1 MPPAEGTMLEKN
13 YLWRVYWRLAG
24 VIMLCVVLALA
35 MVSYFSQRVFEAE
48 LVPETQ
54 HKAATVASSVRALVL
69 KATSYGVPFA
79 SLYGVDQT
87 FREVIDEN
95 REFSYAALT
104 DLDGKVLFS
113 RGDEPT
119 QARDYFARPKVLA
132 VALDPAAS
140 GINEAVGNDYFVSL
154 PIRTDKPMG
163 MLHIVID
170 GKFVE
175 NVLLEVLLDVVV
187 VLVVSL
193 FFTLELLNFM
203 AGARLASGLGEFQH
217 QVDRMRTGD
226 FTATARI
233 RANDEIGRL
242 LRRIDAAVD
251 HLNVRYEFLVGEF
264 EEKMRSA
271 TGERRE
277 ALKPAAQALEVV
289 KQRLRFG
296 SSRKDNDGDEM
307 NLNRIRAPLFAFI
320 LAEELTRSFLPNYVN
335 QLLVVIPGL
344 SPQVV
349 IGLPI
354 MLFMLIVALGQP
366 YLGGW
371 SERIGRRRAMLI
383 GASIAT
389 IGFAAT
395 AVAVNLYDLLLWRSL
410 CAIGYAMVFVAA
422 QGYVLDRTGHHNRAQ
437 GFALFIGAIMVAT
450 VCGPSIGGILA
461 DNIGFRLGFAVSAVV
476 CVISVI
482 AIARLPSQEMR
493 TQTSSRPS
501 RGPRMR
507 EITALLFN
515 GRFMTLTG
523 LAAMPAKVI
532 LTGVCFYLVPL
543 YIVSIGNT
551 SAMAG
556 RMLMVYAVMMVL
568 IVPLSASLSD
578 TSLRRDRYVSVG
590 LIISGISGLLLLI
603 NDSFLVLFGVVFLLG
618 LGQALSIAAQSALVA
633 EHCQEEIR
641 IYGHDAVYGVYR
653 LLERLG
659 NALGPLLASLLVVFL
674 GGYKGAFVAISALV
688 LFCGLAFT
696 VASRGFDPVEDAE
709 TAKP

>member
-1 MPPAEGTMLEKN
+1 MPPAEGVMLEKN

-24 VIMLCVVLALA
+24 VIMLCVVMALA
-35 MVSYFSQRVFEAE
+35 VVSYFSHRVFERE
-48 LVPETQ
+48 LVPETEQ
-54 HKAATVASSVRALVL
+54 KAATVASSVRALLL

-79 SLYGVDQT
+79 SLYGVEQT

-95 REFSYAALT
+95 PEFSYAALT
-104 DLDGKVLFS
+104 DTEGRVLFN

-119 QARDYFARPKVLA
+119 GARDYFRRPA
-132 VALDPAAS
+132 VIAVGLDPSAS
-140 GINEAVGNDYFVSL
+140 WRNEQVGKDYIVSL
-154 PIRTDKPMG
+154 PIATDKPVG

-175 NVLLEVLLDVVV
+175 NVLLEVMLDVLV

-203 AGARLASGLGEFQH
+203 AGARLASGLGEFQQ
-217 QVDRMRTGD
+217 QVDRMRAGD

-233 RANDEIGRL
+233 RANDEIGRM
-242 LRRIDAAVD
+242 LRRIDAAID
-251 HLNVRYEFLVGEF
+251 HLNVRYEFLVGELD
-264 EEKMRSA
+264 EKMRSA
-271 TGERRE
+271 AGARRE
-277 ALKPAAQALEVV
+277 SLKPAATTLEGI

-296 SSRKDNDGDEM
+296 SARKESEGDEM

-320 LAEELTRSFLPNYVN
+320 LAEELTRSYLPNYVN

-366 YLGGW
+366 YLGSW
-371 SERIGRRRAMLI
+371 SDRIGRRRAMLI

-389 IGFAAT
+389 VGFGAT
-395 AVAVNLYDLLLWRSL
+395 SIAVNLYDLLLWRSL

-422 QGYVLDRTGHHNRAQ
+422 QGYVLDRTGQHNRAQ

-461 DNIGFRLGFAVSAVV
+461 DNIGYRLSFAVSAAVA
-476 CVISVI
+476 VISLI
-482 AIARLPSQEMR
+482 AIARLPSGEVR
-493 TQTSSRPS
+493 TQVSARPS

-515 GRFMTLTG
+515 ARFMTLTG
-523 LAAMPAKVI
+523 LAAMPAKMI

-556 RMLMVYAVMMVL
+556 RMLMVYAVMMVM

-590 LIISGISGLLLLI
+590 LIISGLSGLLLLLS
-603 NDSFLVLFGVVFLLG
+603 DSFLVLFGVVFLLG

-659 NALGPLLASLLVVFL
+659 NAIGPLLASILVVFW
-674 GGYKGAFVAISALV
+674 GYKGAFVAISVVV

-696 VASRGFDPVEDAE
+696 VASRGFDEPEAQG
-709 TAKP
+709 AKT

>member
-1 MPPAEGTMLEKN
+1 MLEKN

-35 MVSYFSQRVFEAE
+35 VVSYFSQRVFEAE

-54 HKAATVASSVRALVL
+54 QKAATVASSTRALLL
-69 KATSYGVPFA
+69 KAHSYGVPFA

-87 FREVIDEN
+87 FREIIDEN
-95 REFSYAALT
+95 REFSFAALT
-104 DLDGKVLFS
+104 DTDGKVLFS
-113 RGDEPT
+113 RGDEPKG
-119 QARDYFARPKVLA
+119 ARTHFSAPKTLAALQDPAGGIINERVGPDYFL
-132 VALDPAAS
+132 
-140 GINEAVGNDYFVSL
+140 SL
-154 PIRTDKPMG
+154 PIRTDRPLG
-163 MLHIVID
+163 TLHIVID

-175 NVLLEVLLDVVV
+175 NVLLEVMLDVLV

-217 QVDRMRTGD
+217 QVDRMRAGD

-233 RANDEIGRL
+233 RANDEIGRM

-251 HLNVRYEFLVGEF
+251 HLNVRYEFLVGEL
-264 EEKMRSA
+264 EEKLRSA
-271 TGERRE
+271 TGDRRE
-277 ALKPAAQALEVV
+277 ALKPAALALESL

-296 SSRKDNDGDEM
+296 SARKNGDVDEM

-320 LAEELTRSFLPNYVN
+320 LAEELTRSYLPNYVN
-335 QLLVVIPGL
+335 QLLVAIPGL

-371 SERIGRRRAMLI
+371 SERIGRRKAMLI
-383 GASIAT
+383 GAAIAT
-389 IGFAAT
+389 VGFAGT
-395 AVAVNLYDLLLWRSL
+395 AVAANLYHLLLWRSL
-410 CAIGYAMVFVAA
+410 CAVGYAMVFVAA

-461 DNIGFRLGFAVSAVV
+461 DNIGYRMAFAVSAAVALV
-476 CVISVI
+476 SLVT
-482 AIARLPSQEMR
+482 IARLPGQEVR
-493 TQTSSRPS
+493 TPTSSRPS
-501 RGPRMR
+501 RGPRLR

-578 TSLRRDRYVSVG
+578 ASLRRDRYVSWG
-590 LIISGISGLLLLI
+590 LIISGISGMLLLI

-659 NALGPLLASLLVVFL
+659 NALGPLVASVLVLVY
-674 GGYKGAFVAISALV
+674 GYKGAFVAISALV
-688 LFCGLAFT
+688 LLCGFAFT
-696 VASRGFDPVEDAE
+696 LASRRFEPMGDAE
-709 TAKP
+709 AVKP